1 MSRVTGLL
9 LAAGAGR
16 RMGGPKALLR
26 TADGTPWVSAARAA
40 LVDGG
45 CDDVLVVLGAE
56 AGAAK
61 ALVQD
66 ARVVIADDWERGMG
80 ASLAAGL
87 AALEAEPVD
96 AALVHLVD
104 LPDVG
109 ADVVARVL
117 ARSSGPSVLARA
129 AYRDRP
135 GHPVLLGR
143 DHWPALADGDGD
155 EGARGYL
162 GAHDVELIECGDLA
176 TGLDKDRP
184 EDLDPRLAP

>member
-26 TADGTPWVSAARAA
+26 TADGTSWVAAARAA

-45 CDDVLVVLGAE
+45 CDDVVVVLGAE
-56 AGAAK
+56 AEAVS
-61 ALVQD
+61 ALVEE
-66 ARVVIADDWERGMG
+66 ARVVVADDWECGMG

-87 AALEAEPVD
+87 AALEAEPAD

-104 LPDVG
+104 LPDVAAG
-109 ADVVARVL
+109 VVARVL
-117 ARSSGPSVLARA
+117 ARATGRAVLARA
-129 AYRDRP
+129 AYHGRP

-143 DHWPALADGDGD
+143 DHWPALAEGDGD

-162 GAHDVELIECGDLA
+162 AVHDVELIECGDLA

>member
-26 TADGTPWVSAARAA
+26 TADGTPWVAAARAA

-45 CDDVLVVLGAE
+45 CDDVVVVLGAE
-56 AGAAK
+56 ADAARP
-61 ALVQD
+61 LVGD
-66 ARVVIADDWERGMG
+66 ARIVVADAWERGMG

-87 AALEAEPVD
+87 AALETESVD

-117 ARSSGPSVLARA
+117 ARATGPSVLARA

-143 DHWPALADGDGD
+143 DHWPELADGDGD
-155 EGARGYL
+155 EGARRYL
-162 GAHDVELIECGDLA
+162 ASHDVELIECGDLA
-176 TGLDKDRP
+176 TGLDKDGP